1 MSVIQITAKELQNQL
16 QNDNKPKPLV
26 LDVRELDEFEFAKIA
41 GSLHIPLNQ
50 IPQRT
55 AEIDSRYGCVV
66 ICHHGI
72 RSQHAAVYLA
82 DSGFGKIYNLS
93 GGIDAWS
100 VECDNTVSRY

>member
-1 MSVIQITAKELQNQL
+1 MPVIQITAKELQKKLLENL
-16 QNDNKPKPLV
+16 KPLV
-26 LDVRELDEFEFAKIA
+26 LDVRELDEFEFANIT

-50 IPQRT
+50 VPQRSD
-55 AEIDSRYGCVV
+55 EIDCSLGCVI

-72 RSQHAAVYLA
+72 RSQYAAKYLA
-82 DSGFGKIYNLS
+82 DAGFHQIYNLS